1 MPVSDVSSEFFLRCS
16 CCTTRFE
23 TIDTVKPESKNVLA
37 FICWPVDDSRT
48 TIFAIR
54 MVCSSCAEEG
64 NVALTVCCVDLR
76 AEFIGEVSAGV
87 RLAG

>member
-1 MPVSDVSSEFFLRCS
+1 M
-16 CCTTRFE
+16 RF
-23 TIDTVKPESKNVLA
+23 DTVEPEFKNALA
-37 FICWPVDDSRT
+37 FIRWPVDDSRT
-48 TIFAIR
+48 TILVIR

-64 NVALTVCCVDLR
+64 NAALTVCCVDLG